1 MNIYP
6 SKGFLRAYKKI
17 IKRKPNLK
25 EKIKS
30 KTKLFELN
38 PLHPSLK
45 LHKLRGK
52 QIDNWSISVE
62 EDLRLIFTYV
72 PDGIIL
78 IDIGK
83 HEEVYQ

>member
-1 MNIYP
+1 MNLYP
-6 SKGFLRAYKKI
+6 SKEFLRAYKKI
-17 IKRKPNLK
+17 IKRKPSFK

-30 KTKLFELN
+30 KIKLFGLN

-45 LHKLRGK
+45 LHKLKGK
-52 QIDNWSISVE
+52 QIDNWTISIE